1 VSTNRTRELWTDR
14 ERGGAY
20 VVEIEDDR
28 VLAAQGPI
36 DPSRFDE
43 IGRAWTAPTDGRAA
57 AFTSLAT
64 QLERR
69 RDEFERRPLPAS

>member
-20 VVEIEDDR
+20 LVELEDDR

-36 DPSRFDE
+36 DPSHLDE

-57 AFTSLAT
+57 AFTSLAAE
-64 QLERR
+64 LERR
-69 RDEFERRPLPAS
+69 RHVFERRPLPPS